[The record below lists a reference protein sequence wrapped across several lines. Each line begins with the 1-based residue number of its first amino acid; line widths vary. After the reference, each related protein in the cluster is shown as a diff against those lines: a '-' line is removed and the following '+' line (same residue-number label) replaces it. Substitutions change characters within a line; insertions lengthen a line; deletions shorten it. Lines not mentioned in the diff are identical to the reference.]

1 MLPTLLHYMGLCAPL
16 FALVGAGWVLMQW
29 RHWPR
34 SWNAPLSRFV
44 FGVALPV
51 LLFRL
56 MQDLSHLPAVDPQ
69 VLLAFFGGSLIV
81 FACARWVALR
91 MFGLDGVSQSLFA
104 LGGIFSNNAL
114 LGIPLTQATLGDEAM
129 PTVALVLVFNSLTMW
144 TLVTVSV
151 EWARH
156 GNPSLAGVK
165 ATLKGVFTNPII
177 IGILSGTL
185 CGALDWRL
193 PAVVDVPLS
202 WVAVAGGPLA
212 LLTLGIGLAEHGVRQ
227 HWRLSTG
234 ISLVKLGLQPLVVFT
249 LAHLLGLGHTETRA
263 VTLLASIATGAN
275 VYLMSIQ
282 FACLEGPIAAAL
294 VQSTMLAALTTPL
307 WLAVTA

>member
-16 FALVGAGWVLMQW
+16 FGLVGVGWLLMQW

-56 MQDLSHLPAVDPQ
+56 MQDLSHLPAVDLR
-69 VLLAFFGGSLIV
+69 VLAAFFGGSLIV
-81 FACARWVALR
+81 FACARWLGWHVFR
-91 MFGLDGVSQSLFA
+91 LDGVSQSLFA

-165 ATLKGVFTNPII
+165 ATLRGVFTNPII
-177 IGILSGTL
+177 LGILGGTL
-185 CGALDWRL
+185 CGVMNWRL
-193 PAVVDVPLS
+193 PAVVDMPLS
-202 WVAVAGGPLA
+202 WIALTGGPLA
-212 LLTLGIGLAEHGVRQ
+212 LVTLGIGLAEHGVRQ

-234 ISLVKLGLQPLVVFT
+234 ISAIKLGLQPLTVCA

-275 VYLMSIQ
+275 VYLMSRQ
-282 FACLEGPIAAAL
+282 FECLEGPIAAAL
-294 VQSTMLAALTTPL
+294 VQSTLMAALTTPL
-307 WLAVTA
+307 WLAFTA